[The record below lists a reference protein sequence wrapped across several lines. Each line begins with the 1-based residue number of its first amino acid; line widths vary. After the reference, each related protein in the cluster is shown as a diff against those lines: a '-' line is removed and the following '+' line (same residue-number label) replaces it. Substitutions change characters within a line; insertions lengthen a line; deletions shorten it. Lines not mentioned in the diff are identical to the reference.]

1 MSTGTSPST
10 SPEGL
15 SRKEPVGLSRKGVP
29 MA

>member
-10 SPEGL
+10 SPSGFT
-15 SRKEPVGLSRKGVP
+15 RKEPVGLSRKGVA